1 MLNLCYSLST
11 RVSGTVRRVRAF
23 GRVRRFGV
31 LVKDGESCVVSA
43 GEANIIDGYFGMIT
57 VRKWSMYC

>member
-1 MLNLCYSLST
+1 M
-11 RVSGTVRRVRAF
+11 RAF

-31 LVKDGESCVVSA
+31 LVKGGESFVVSA